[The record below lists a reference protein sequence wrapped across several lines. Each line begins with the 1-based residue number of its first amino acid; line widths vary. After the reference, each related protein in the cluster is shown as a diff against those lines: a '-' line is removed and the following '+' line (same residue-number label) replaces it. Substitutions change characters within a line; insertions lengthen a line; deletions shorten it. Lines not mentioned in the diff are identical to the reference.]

1 MPRYD
6 YVCPANGRKVEVSHG
21 MSEGIDTWAELC
33 ERAGI
38 DPGDTPG
45 EAPVERGFFSAPII
59 GGIPSSGSG
68 CAPGTGF
75 S

>member
-6 YVCPANGRKVEVSHG
+6 YHCRANGRLVEVSHG
-21 MSEGIDTWAELC
+21 MSEGLATWAELC

-45 EAPVERGFFSAPII
+45 DSPVERAFLSAPVI
-59 GGIPSSGSG
+59 GGLPSSGG
-68 CAPGTGF
+68 ACAPGRGF